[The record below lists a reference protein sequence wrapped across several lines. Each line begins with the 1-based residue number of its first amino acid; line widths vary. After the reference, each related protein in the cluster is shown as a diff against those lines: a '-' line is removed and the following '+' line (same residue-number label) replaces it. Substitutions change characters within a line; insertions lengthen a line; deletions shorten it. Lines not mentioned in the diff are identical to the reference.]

1 MILYGASLSPF
12 VRKVLIFGAEKGI
25 AIERKSIGPGDADP
39 DFRRASP
46 FGKIPALVDGDFA
59 LADSTAI
66 VAYLEAKYP
75 EPSMTPVDPR
85 DRARVV
91 WLEEFAD
98 TILSPAGLAVFF
110 NMFVAKMVGV
120 KPDMAAADKARS
132 ETLPPILDYVE
143 TVLPDDGGPLV
154 GGMVTVADI
163 AIACQIANIAY
174 CGIALDDGGRRP
186 KLARF
191 HAEWSERPSARE
203 LVAGNLAVVARG

>member
-12 VRKVLIFGAEKGI
+12 VRKVLIYCAEKGI

-46 FGKIPALVDGDFA
+46 FGKIPALIDGDFA
-59 LADSTAI
+59 LADSSAI
-66 VAYLEAKYP
+66 VTYLEAKHP
-75 EPSMTPVDPR
+75 EPSMTPADPR
-85 DRARVV
+85 ERAQAV

-98 TILSPAGLAVFF
+98 TILAPAGLAVFF
-110 NMFVAKMVGV
+110 NMFIAPMVGV
-120 KPDMAAADKARS
+120 TPDMAAADKARR

-143 TVLPDDGGPLV
+143 TVLPEDGGPLA

-174 CGIALDDGGRRP
+174 CGIDLDDGGRRP

-191 HAEWSERPSARE
+191 HAAWCERPSARE
-203 LVAGNLAVVARG
+203 LVAGNRAVLAQG